1 MFSHFPFHV
10 WLATAILS
18 LRTIEAALAPPGCQ
32 TVAPLQNTLSN
43 VRTAQLNVSA
53 SPFGIMY
60 GQQQD
65 VAFVTLND
73 TLGVL
78 NTSTFPLSLAHQIPL
93 PAASDGALGLT
104 LTHNERYVLVA
115 AGPGLFVLDTA
126 LAVGGSAN
134 AVVGVL
140 NGTIGTQT
148 PGDEAI
154 EVTLSLNDKYAFV
167 SQELGS
173 DLGVT
178 PGNIDV
184 FKLHKPAANGSVF
197 GTAIGYLNLGFDV
210 VGTVLSPNG
219 RTLYALSE
227 AVSRNASQGS
237 ISVIDVKTLETNP
250 SAALVSNAT
259 AGCGPVR
266 TILSSDGKTI
276 WVTARESNHL
286 LAFDAA
292 KLVSDPNEALL
303 ASVQVGTSPVGLTFA
318 RNESRI
324 LTADS
329 NRFGFPNATTGL
341 SVVDVQAALA
351 GNPAVLGR
359 VPTGLFPRELAVSPD
374 GSVIL
379 VADFTSKQIQ
389 AVDVATLP

>member
-1 MFSHFPFHV
+1 M
-10 WLATAILS
+10 
-18 LRTIEAALAPPGCQ
+18 
-32 TVAPLQNTLSN
+32 APLQNTLSN
-43 VRTAQLNVSA
+43 VRTAQLNVSE
-53 SPFGIMY
+53 SPFGIVY

-65 VAFVTLND
+65 TAFVTLNN
-73 TLGVL
+73 TLGIL
-78 NTSTFPLSLAHQIPL
+78 NTSNFPPSLARQIAL
-93 PAASDGALGLT
+93 PTAYTGLEGALGLS
-104 LTHNERYVLVA
+104 LTHSGKYVLVA
-115 AGPGLFVLDTA
+115 AGPGLIVIDTA
-126 LAVGGSAN
+126 LATAGSPD

-140 NGTIGTQT
+140 NGTTGTQT

-167 SQELGS
+167 SQEYGS

-178 PGNIDV
+178 SGNIDV
-184 FKLHKPAANGSVF
+184 FKLHKPAANGSVS
-197 GTAIGYLNLGFDV
+197 GTAIGYLNLGFAV
-210 VGTVLSPNG
+210 VGTALSPNG
-219 RTLYALSE
+219 KRLYALSE
-227 AVSRNASQGS
+227 RISLNTTQGS
-237 ISVIDVKTLETNP
+237 ISVVNVQTLKTDP

-266 TILSSDGKTI
+266 TIVSSNGKTV

-329 NRFGFPNATTGL
+329 NRFGYANATTGL

-359 VPTGLFPRELAVSPD
+359 IPTGLFPREFAVSPD
-374 GSVIL
+374 GDIIL